1 MRITVDVKA
10 GSKNESV
17 EDLGDGRYLV
27 RVKAPRR
34 KGKANA
40 EVLKL
45 LGRYFGCRV
54 SILRGHTSTRKII
67 DVEREESSQRGKG
80 ESEGALPGRRLG

>member
-10 GSKNESV
+10 DSREEGV
-17 EDLGDGRYLV
+17 EDLGEGHYLV

-40 EVLKL
+40 AVLKVL
-45 LGRYFGCRV
+45 RRHFGRHAA
-54 SILRGHTSTRKII
+54 ILSGHTSTRKI
-67 DVEREESSQRGKG
+67 VELEE
-80 ESEGALPGRRLG
+80 

>member
-10 GSKNESV
+10 DSREDSV
-17 EDLGDGRYLV
+17 EELGEGHLLV

-40 EVLKL
+40 AVLKVL
-45 LGRYFGCRV
+45 RRHFGRHAVMV
-54 SILRGHTSTRKII
+54 SGHSSTRKII
-67 DVEREESSQRGKG
+67 EIEE
-80 ESEGALPGRRLG
+80 

>member
-10 GSKNESV
+10 DSREEGVEELGESH
-17 EDLGDGRYLV
+17 YLV

-40 EVLKL
+40 AVVKVL
-45 LGRYFGCRV
+45 RRHFGKHAV
-54 SILRGHTSTRKII
+54 ILSGHTSTRKV
-67 DVEREESSQRGKG
+67 VELEE
-80 ESEGALPGRRLG
+80 

>member
-10 GSKNESV
+10 DSREESV
-17 EDLGDGRYLV
+17 EELGEGHYLV

-40 EVLKL
+40 AVLKVL
-45 LGRYFGCRV
+45 RRHFGRHAE
-54 SILRGHTSTRKII
+54 ILSGHTSTRKI
-67 DVEREESSQRGKG
+67 VELED
-80 ESEGALPGRRLG
+80 